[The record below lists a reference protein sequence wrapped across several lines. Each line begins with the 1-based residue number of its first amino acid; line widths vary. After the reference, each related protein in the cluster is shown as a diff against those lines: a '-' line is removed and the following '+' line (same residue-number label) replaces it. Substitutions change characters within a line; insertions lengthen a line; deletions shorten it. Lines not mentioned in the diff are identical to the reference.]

1 MMQPG
6 IFFKYAM
13 NKILPILIFAV
24 VPLSLFS
31 QPCNEKDAVKNFT
44 EAQEADDAEAAV
56 LYEKAAE
63 GFKCG
68 RHYENYLI
76 AAYQSGAAYF
86 NIGNMAKAQA
96 ILEQSIED
104 TKGVTDSTSEVHMLI
119 FHTLGEVYY
128 SIKNPDRS
136 VFYYKKAVS
145 IMGGDDL
152 EELAICLF
160 NMGNS
165 YEMLSM
171 NSEAISCH
179 RKSIEMKKRLEI
191 ADSSDYYQAYATLA
205 DIYQS
210 VGKRD
215 SSDYFYKMAG
225 KFINTNDAESTAFV
239 KFKEAQQKYADK
251 DMKAAETLFDE
262 TRSICEIADLRNDV
276 YVGSCLYLGLIY
288 ESDGNQKKAES
299 MLSKA
304 LEFQKD
310 KNDTYYNIIL
320 AYGRI
325 ERADNQSKAAEKFNR
340 VITESKNVE
349 LENLARIELAKINEQ
364 SNPAQA
370 KQLYNQVVAS
380 VDSTSQTIIYVQ
392 ALCGLASIESQE
404 GKGEKAI
411 NSLLRA
417 KKTLNGKDPEFEANI
432 YEQIG
437 NEYFKQGNNEKALMN
452 YREASAILAKAYGKG
467 SVKAMTAEENVATVL
482 MDNEKYAEASAKYEL
497 SLAIKSK
504 AMGEYNPQLIDLY
517 SNYGNALCNMRSYDK
532 AGEIYGKCLQI
543 IENEKIADTRLDV
556 FYNNYGLY
564 CKTVGDYKSALT
576 YTEKSLNAKEKMYG
590 KGSAKYANTLNNL
603 GTIYDKLGN
612 FNKSA
617 ECYEQAELIMA
628 EAASGNVEAISEIYI
643 NKGNLYNRLGQN
655 DLALT
660 YYNKALEVKTEKNNA
675 SDKKLAPIYNNI
687 GTVCQNTE
695 DYRLAQY
702 YYKKSLDITLKYGGK
717 GTQEAAEAYNNLGNV
732 LLKTEKPREA
742 ISNYLKAS
750 NIYNNIPAV
759 NPVLIGN
766 TNNNI
771 ATAYQQLNQLDSA
784 QFYYHKSADLYKNV
798 FGTKHPHL
806 ALIYNNI
813 GNIDLKLEK
822 YADAFADYSLAIES
836 NHESFNPK
844 TDSLPSQSGYY
855 DQNTFVNSLL
865 LRASA
870 LATKYLTS
878 RNTADLKYA
887 FKHYQFCDEIILNMR
902 RSALTKTDKL
912 ELGKLA
918 AKCYEGAL
926 EVCAEL
932 LNCKLTNK
940 QQRYYQEQ
948 AFAFVEKGKS
958 NSLLESLAGQ
968 DAMQL
973 ANIPADLQQKEN
985 QLSADVLYYEQM
997 LAEKPKNAAQVRD
1010 SLYNA
1015 NKKHDAFIKKLE
1027 KEYPEYHQLKYA
1039 DNAIGLSE
1047 LQQKLQ
1053 DGTQLRMYMLGND
1066 AVYAVLITKSQFDI
1080 VVNPT
1085 SQNIADTVRQ
1095 YRNSMIQSSQKAMI
1109 DFGQLSRR
1117 FYKMLFADTID
1128 ADVKRLVVVPD
1139 GVLNQIPFE
1148 SLLTSDIQGSVYNYQ
1163 DYDFLIKKYSVSY
1176 AYSATLYYRDITRK
1190 KDNGTNGWF
1199 GLAPVFTQGKYSG
1212 VVLDSRIKKHEKTY
1226 TDLQVVSNSKL
1237 EPLASSE
1244 PEVRNIFNMFVKSG
1258 QPARACLWGSAN
1270 RQNFSSDSIS
1280 RYRYIHLA
1288 THGFVNSEKPELSGV
1303 QLSHLRGDS
1312 NDGVLYSGD
1321 VYSLKL
1327 NCDLLVLSACET
1339 GLGKIMKGE
1348 GIVGLSRAFIYAGS
1362 RNLLVSLWKVGD
1374 NSTQQLMVEFYRQ
1387 LLLKENSG
1395 LNYAEILQKAKQM
1408 LILDKNYSRPYYWA
1422 PFILIGD

>member
-1 MMQPG
+1 MQPG
-6 IFFKYAM
+6 IFFKCAM
-13 NKILPILIFAV
+13 NKILPILIFSIA
-24 VPLSLFS
+24 PLLVFS
-31 QPCNEKDAVKNFT
+31 QTCNEKEAIKNFT
-44 EAQEADDAEAAV
+44 AAQETDDSESAV
-56 LYEKAAE
+56 LFEKAAE
-63 GFKCG
+63 GFKCCKQFD
-68 RHYENYLI
+68 NYLI
-76 AAYQSGAAYF
+76 SAYQSGIAYF
-86 NIGNMAKAQA
+86 NIGNLDKAQTV
-96 ILEQSIED
+96 LEQSLQD
-104 TKGVTDSTSEVHMLI
+104 TKGLTDSTSEVNMLI
-119 FHTLGEVYY
+119 YHTLGEVYY
-128 SIKNPDRS
+128 GIKNAERS
-136 VFYYKKAVS
+136 VFYYQKAVG
-145 IMGGDDL
+145 ILGTDDS

-165 YEMLSM
+165 YEMLSLYAD
-171 NSEAISCH
+171 AIGCH
-179 RKSIEMKKRLEI
+179 RKSIEMKRRLEI
-191 ADSSDYYQAYATLA
+191 ADSSDYYQAYSTLA

-210 VGKRD
+210 VGKTD
-215 SSDYFYKMAG
+215 SSDYFYRMAG
-225 KFINTNDAESTAFV
+225 QFTDTNDSESAAFI
-239 KFKEAQQKYADK
+239 KFKEAQKNYDEK
-251 DMKAAETLFDE
+251 NLKVAEALFDE
-262 TRSICEIADLRNDV
+262 TRNICEIANLRNDV
-276 YVGSCLYLGLIY
+276 FVGSCLYLGLIY
-288 ESDGNQKKAES
+288 ESDGNQKKAAS
-299 MLSKA
+299 MLAKA
-304 LEFQKD
+304 AEYQKE
-310 KNDTYYNIIL
+310 KNDTYYNILL
-320 AYGRI
+320 AQGRI
-325 ERADNQSKAAEKFNR
+325 EKADNQSKAIEKLNK
-340 VITESKNVE
+340 VVAESKNSE
-349 LENLARIELAKINEQ
+349 LVNLARIELAKIYEAG
-364 SNPAQA
+364 NPTQA
-370 KQLYNQVVAS
+370 KQLYNQVMAS

-404 GKGEKAI
+404 GKGDKAI
-411 NSLLRA
+411 SSLLRA
-417 KKTLNGKDPEFEANI
+417 KKTLGGKDPEFEANI

-452 YREASAILAKAYGKG
+452 YREAASILSKTFGKG
-467 SVKAMTAEENVATVL
+467 SVKAMSAEENVATVL
-482 MDNEKYAEASAKYEL
+482 MDDEKFAEAAAKYEL

-504 AMGEYNPQLIDLY
+504 ALGEYNPQLIDLY
-517 SNYGNALCNMRSYDK
+517 SNYGNALCNMRSYEK
-532 AGEIYGKCLQI
+532 AGDVYEKCLQI
-543 IENEKIADTRLDV
+543 IEKENIADTRLDV

-564 CKTVGDYKSALT
+564 CKTIGDYKSALT
-576 YTEKSLNAKEKMYG
+576 YTEKSLNAKQKIYG
-590 KGSAKYANTLNNL
+590 KESAKYASTLNNL

-617 ECYEQAELIMA
+617 ECFEQAELIMA
-628 EAASGNVEAISEIYI
+628 QAASGNVEAISEIYI

-655 DLALT
+655 ELALT

-687 GTVCQNTE
+687 GTVSQNIE

-702 YYKKSLDITLKYGGK
+702 YFKKSLDITLKYGGS

-732 LLKTEKPREA
+732 MLKTGKIRDA

-750 NIYNNIPAV
+750 SIYNKIPAV

-798 FGTKHPHL
+798 FGDKHPHL

-822 YADAFADYSLAIES
+822 YADALADYSRAIES
-836 NHESFNPK
+836 NHESFNSK

-870 LATKYLTS
+870 LSTKFISS
-878 RNTADLKYA
+878 RDVADLKYA
-887 FKHYQFCDEIILNMR
+887 FKHYQFCDEIIVNMR

-918 AKCYEGAL
+918 SKCYEGAL

-932 LNCKLTNK
+932 LNSKLTDR
-940 QQRYYQEQ
+940 QRRYYQEQ
-948 AFAFVEKGKS
+948 AFSFIEKGKS
-958 NSLLESLAGQ
+958 NSLLESMAGQ

-973 ANIPADLQQKEN
+973 ANIPTDVQQKEN

-1010 SLYNA
+1010 SLLNA
-1015 NKKHDAFIKKLE
+1015 NRKHDAFVKKLE

-1039 DNAIGLSE
+1039 DNVVSLNE

-1053 DGTQLRMYMLGND
+1053 PGTQLRMYMLGND
-1066 AVYAVLITKSQFDI
+1066 AVYAVLITNSQFDI
-1080 VVNPT
+1080 VMSPA
-1085 SQNIADTVRQ
+1085 SQNISDTVRQ
-1095 YRNSMIQSSQKAMI
+1095 YRNSMIQSSQKATM
-1109 DFGQLSRR
+1109 DFSVLSRR
-1117 FYKMLFADTID
+1117 FYKMLFADTP
-1128 ADVKRLVVVPD
+1128 ADDVTRLVVVPD

-1148 SLLTSDIQGSVYNYQ
+1148 SLLTNDIQGSVYNYQ
-1163 DYDFLIKKYSVSY
+1163 DYDFLIKKYAVSY

-1212 VVLDSRIKKHEKTY
+1212 VVLDSRIKKHERTF
-1226 TDLQVVSNSKL
+1226 TDIQVVSNNKL
-1237 EPLASSE
+1237 EPLPSSE
-1244 PEVRNIFNMFVKSG
+1244 PEVRNIFSMFVKAG

-1270 RQNFSSDSIS
+1270 RQNFNSDSVS

-1288 THGFVNSEKPELSGV
+1288 THGFVNSENPELSGV
-1303 QLSHLRGDS
+1303 QLSQLRGDNS
-1312 NDGVLYSGD
+1312 DGVLYSGD
-1321 VYSLKL
+1321 VYGLKL
-1327 NCDLLVLSACET
+1327 NCDLLILSACET

-1362 RNLLVSLWKVGD
+1362 RNLLVSLWKVAD
-1374 NSTQQLMVEFYRQ
+1374 NSTSQMMVEFYRQ